1 MNCPELIEFCMDYI
15 EGDMPEDEQVDFRR
29 HLGQCSDCVTFFETY
44 RKTPE
49 LIRDSLATKIPAS
62 VKESVRSFLQARRGR

>member
-1 MNCPELIEFCMDYI
+1 MNCSELWNFCIDYV
-15 EGDMPEDEQVDFRR
+15 EGTMPDDEQVSFRQ
-29 HLGQCSDCVTFFETY
+29 HLGQCSDCVNFFETY

-49 LIRDSLATKIPAS
+49 LIRDALATKIPAS